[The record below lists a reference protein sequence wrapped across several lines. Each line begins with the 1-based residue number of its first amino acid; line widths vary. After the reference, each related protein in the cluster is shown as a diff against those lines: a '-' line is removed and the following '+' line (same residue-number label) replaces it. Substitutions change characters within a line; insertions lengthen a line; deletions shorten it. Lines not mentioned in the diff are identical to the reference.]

1 MPQIPTFQRST
12 QLRTGRGPSLGAVSA
27 VTEAV
32 GQLAGQVSRQA
43 NIAVQRQKDADDAA
57 FVTES
62 TNSLLRSESE
72 RLADT
77 ETRGVDVD
85 MSTLQTEFNERV
97 GALAENAPS
106 EDARNELLSQADNA
120 FSRKFFPSYSRHQ
133 SGRNVQKR
141 VQSFESGIDDIQSE
155 VLTGRTSV
163 AEAVAR
169 TESALTGLEE
179 TSGGVI
185 DIDKARISAFNE
197 ITTNAL
203 GGRINRG
210 DGLNVINEIKEG
222 KWDKFTDSQTLAR
235 VLSAA
240 ERDIKQRDAATK
252 QQFAKGF
259 DDYVA
264 FLSSG
269 QDDEALAERFSP
281 ENINAVFGEKG
292 PDLSESVSDARS
304 FGQSMNEVKTAAP
317 DELRTIV
324 DQAKPTSGKD
334 FRRES
339 RQFGILN
346 NAIRARN
353 KAISEDPSAYVMQN
367 SNIAQQG
374 FAEFQ
379 EAFNSGDPEATA
391 DAAKDYASIQRS
403 VQEDLGVH
411 PQGVQLLPKQ
421 FEDSLAKQLNDFSQG
436 GENVA
441 LQIDSLSNAFG
452 DEWKTV
458 QRQLQQNKQMGSGL
472 RVMSGM
478 DFGPEMIRLGEALAI
493 PQKQYKEF
501 IGDDDFKAITQDT
514 IGELEEFQDTLRGQ
528 PGAEAAFI
536 QHKTAI
542 ETLSMKYMADGV
554 FDSTGDAIEQAK
566 VDVLDSRFSFVDTYR
581 VPIKFSSDNVEDN
594 VLGVIDQIQAGEF
607 DLFIPD
613 SDVIENDEDRREVYL
628 SALRP
633 TPITS
638 PNGDGILFTDQNGNA
653 IFDATGDPLIIPFD
667 QLDQSAPAGSGL
679 FESGSVGR

>member
-12 QLRTGRGPSLGAVSA
+12 QLRTGRGPSLGAVTA

-32 GQLAGQVSRQA
+32 GQIGGQIARQA
-43 NIAVQRQKDADDAA
+43 NIAIQRQKDADDAA
-57 FVTES
+57 FVTET

-77 ETRGVDVD
+77 ETRGLDVD
-85 MSTLQTEFNERV
+85 MSTLQEGFNERV
-97 GALAENAPS
+97 SALAENAPS

-120 FSRKFFPSYSRHQ
+120 FTRKFFHSYSRHQ
-133 SGRNVQKR
+133 SGINIQKR
-141 VQSFESGIDDIQSE
+141 VNSFESGLDDIQSE
-155 VLTGRTSV
+155 VLTGRTGV

-169 TESALTGLEE
+169 TESALVGLEA
-179 TSGGVI
+179 TAGGVV
-185 DIDKARISAFNE
+185 DIDQARINAFNE
-197 ITTNAL
+197 IATNTL

-210 DGLNVINEIKEG
+210 DGSAVIGEIRNG
-222 KWDKFTDSQTLAR
+222 DWDHLTDSKTLAR
-235 VLSAA
+235 ILSAA
-240 ERDIKQRDAATK
+240 EKDVKQRTAASK
-252 QQFAKGF
+252 QQFATGL

-269 QDDEALAERFSP
+269 QDDPVLAEKFSSG
-281 ENINAVFGEKG
+281 NLNAMFGDKG
-292 PDLSESVSDARS
+292 PGLSESITDARS
-304 FGQSMNEVKTAAP
+304 FGISMNEIKTAGP
-317 DELRTIV
+317 DELRGIV
-324 DQAKPTSGKD
+324 EQAKPTSAKE

-339 RQFGILN
+339 KQFGILTR
-346 NAIRARN
+346 AIDARN
-353 KAISEDPSAYVMQN
+353 KAIAEDPSAYVMLN
-367 SNIAQQG
+367 SNIAQQS
-374 FAEFQ
+374 FAGFQ
-379 EAFNSGDPEATA
+379 EAFASGDAAATE
-391 DAAKDYASIQRS
+391 DAAKSYSAIQRS
-403 VQEDLGVH
+403 VQEELGVH
-411 PQGVQLLPKQ
+411 SQGVQLLPKQ
-421 FEDSLAKQLNDFSQG
+421 FEDNLAKQLNDFSQG

-441 LQIDSLSNAFG
+441 LQIDALKTSFG

-542 ETLSMKYMADGV
+542 ETLAMKYMADGS
-554 FDSTGDAIEQAK
+554 FDSTGDAIEQSK
-566 VDVLDSRFSFVDTYR
+566 SDVLDSRFNFIDTYR
-581 VPIKFSSDNVEDN
+581 VPVEFSADDVEDN
-594 VLGVIDQIQAGEF
+594 VLNTIDQIQAGNF
-607 DLFIPD
+607 DLFIPG
-613 SDVIENDEDRREVYL
+613 SDVIENPEDRREVYL

-633 TPITS
+633 TPITD
-638 PNGDGILFTDQNGNA
+638 PNGEGVLFTDQNGNT
-653 IFDATGDPLIIPFD
+653 IFDAAGDPLIISWE
-667 QLDQSAPAGSGL
+667 QLDRSEDAGLRL
-679 FESGSVGR
+679 FESGRIGR